1 VVGHGNGLRL
11 ENRMPGADCNAYLA
25 FAAIIAAGLRGI
37 DEQLPLEDA
46 YSGNAYEA
54 KDRRRIPG
62 SLHDAIELLEGS
74 QMAREAFGED
84 VVHHYLHYARMEQR
98 TFDAAVTD
106 WERFRGFER
115 M

>member
-1 VVGHGNGLRL
+1 
-11 ENRMPGADCNAYLA
+11 MPGADCNPYLA

-46 YSGNAYEA
+46 YPGNAYDA

-62 SLHDAIELLEGS
+62 SLRDAIELLEGS